1 MTLDCSRIT
10 MSNGQDLLDHRHPCK
25 LCGRHDGA
33 KVICQGCPKSSKY
46 AKNYYHVTCARQAG
60 LQVNVDDA
68 GYHFKCFEHVQ
79 CIYVFRAF
87 LEDLKQIEIDRSP
100 NEGSFE
106 PTIPITWDH
115 ASHLLNFA
123 VCIMRTLGWAW
134 RWAEWWIK
142 FGDNWE
148 PLVEDLDAVASM
160 TNEELKIVRSTA
172 QTRSV
177 DARNCHLAALG
188 AALRNREYD
197 TEDGG
202 IDQESLERALAHLLD
217 TESLV
222 GPLTNDEID
231 FFTTWLIL
239 AYRSESPLLGFGN
252 DKIPVAAGGS
262 HLNDGSTFPESELG
276 SRPLPGKLES
286 NTVMPQ
292 NVAGRKSSGKRKN
305 EDGPVTTALST
316 SSCEQGCEAG
326 SSKARSV
333 ETDSGCKRGSGTRLT
348 TPAAQSG
355 SKSNKNARKA
365 CEPKTLVN
373 STPPLQN
380 QHKKGRR
387 QGAKSAVHESDET
400 IHAQNK
406 TSGTS
411 RQNIPSEQPS
421 PASQQIHHV
430 AFEGSGN
437 DATTTPINGTQAK
450 SLSIGCKFDLLE
462 LGKDAFIAINGQDG
476 FNSKVSDLCDLLVAE
491 LAYEDNELSNQA
503 FDLLQ
508 RYRVEYINKR
518 GHNLYLTNV
527 ANFLDKLR
535 LHDSYDSTK
544 LVGFLDKVLEV
555 HYDDINFIDQSFEL
569 LANNKVAYER
579 TNALDKY
586 NSKIAGLVDKLLEG
600 EVDHDNDEIMTLK
613 FSLLRRH
620 KTAYVAANGG
630 DSYDINV
637 EAYMRRVI

>member
-60 LQVNVDDA
+60 LQVNKDDA
-68 GYHFKCFEHVQ
+68 GYHFKCFEHVE
-79 CIYVFRAF
+79 CMYVFRAF

-100 NEGSFE
+100 NQDTFE
-106 PTIPITWDH
+106 PTIPITWNH

-134 RWAEWWIK
+134 RWADWWIK

-160 TNEELKIVRSTA
+160 TKEELKIVRSTK
-172 QTRSV
+172 QSRSV
-177 DARNCHLAALG
+177 DAQNCRLAALG
-188 AALRNREYD
+188 AALRNRDYD

-202 IDQESLERALAHLLD
+202 VDQESLGRALADLLG

-222 GPLTNDEID
+222 GPLTYDEID
-231 FFTTWLIL
+231 FLTTWLIL
-239 AYRSESPLLGFGN
+239 AYRSESPLLGFGT

-262 HLNDGSTFPESELG
+262 DLKDGSGSAFPESELG
-276 SRPLPGKLES
+276 SRRLPGKLEL

-292 NVAGRKSSGKRKN
+292 NVTGRKLCGKRKKN
-305 EDGPVTTALST
+305 GDGPMFTVPS
-316 SSCEQGCEAG
+316 
-326 SSKARSV
+326 RI
-333 ETDSGCKRGSGTRLT
+333 T

-355 SKSNKNARKA
+355 SKSEKNASQA
-365 CEPKTLVN
+365 CGAPKPLFNT
-373 STPPLQN
+373 TPPLQN
-380 QHKKGRR
+380 QRKNGRVSTP
-387 QGAKSAVHESDET
+387 KLP
-400 IHAQNK
+400 AQEK
-406 TSGTS
+406 TPGTSGH
-411 RQNIPSEQPS
+411 
-421 PASQQIHHV
+421 AMSQQVHHV

-437 DATTTPINGTQAK
+437 DATTSQINGTQAK

-462 LGKDAFIAINGQDG
+462 LGKDSFIAINGQDG
-476 FNSKVSDLCDLLVAE
+476 FHSKVSELCDLLVAE
-491 LAYEDNELSNQA
+491 LAYEDNELICQA

-508 RYRVEYINKR
+508 RYRDEYIADR
-518 GHNLYLTNV
+518 GHNIYLTNV

-535 LHDSYDSTK
+535 LHDSYDNTK

-555 HYDDINFIDQSFEL
+555 HHDDINFIDQRFEL

-579 TNALDKY
+579 MKALDKY

-600 EVDHDNDEIMTLK
+600 EVDHDDDEIMTHK
-613 FSLLRRH
+613 FSLLKRH
-620 KTAYVAANGG
+620 KTAYVEANGE
-630 DSYDINV
+630 DSYNINV
-637 EAYMRRVI
+637 EGYMRKLL